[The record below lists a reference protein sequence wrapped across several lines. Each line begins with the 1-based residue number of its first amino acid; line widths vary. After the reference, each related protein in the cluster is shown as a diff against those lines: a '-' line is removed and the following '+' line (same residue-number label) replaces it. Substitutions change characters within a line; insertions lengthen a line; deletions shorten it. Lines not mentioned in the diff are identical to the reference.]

1 MKKGFSLIELLVSLV
16 IISAVMVFLTSFV
29 LNLRDEKG
37 EINIDVQ
44 ANINQASISRALNY
58 DAIEHGGICRIN
70 ISGNTATIKYVDEAE
85 KKIILNNKT
94 LTYNDE
100 DTNKI
105 ELVKTLNGNKNFS
118 SIQIPEGYPKKH
130 GNKKLYK
137 YIISTSDGNNIEV
150 VSYNS
155 FTSCPDLVVTW
166 KNYDGTVLKIDEE
179 VEYGSIPTYSG
190 STPTRAAT
198 AQYTYTFS
206 GWSPEIDS
214 IMENTEY
221 TATYTTTT
229 NKYTV
234 TWKNYDG
241 TVLETD
247 TNVAYGAT
255 PTYNSSTPTRAASS
269 NKKYTFKAW
278 SPTVTTVTGNA
289 IYTATYT
296 TTTYTCSTGVS
307 PSISG
312 STCSCSDTHEV
323 EKTEY
328 YAATPGNY
336 SGYCHCSS
344 TSNGNG
350 DSWSGGCGHDTCSQE
365 CASIGLPY
373 VMAGSNTTCPRSY
386 SCDKPNSWGP
396 DSSHYCGRHYY
407 VNEPYTYDCTAT
419 TS

>member
-58 DAIEHGGICRIN
+58 DAIEHGGICNVEITN
-70 ISGNTATIKYVDEAE
+70 NGKNCEITYVDEE
-85 KKIILNNKT
+85 TRQIILNEGT
-94 LTYNDE
+94 LTYKDGSN
-100 DTNKI
+100 I
-105 ELVKTLNGNKNFS
+105 ELVKTLNGNKIFGTIEVPSN
-118 SIQIPEGYPKKH
+118 YPKIY
-130 GNKKLYK
+130 GNKMLYK
-137 YIISTSDGNNIEV
+137 YVISAGGVDKDIEV
-150 VSYNS
+150 VSYNDNS
-155 FTSCPDLVVTW
+155 GCPSLV
-166 KNYDGTVLKIDEE
+166 
-179 VEYGSIPTYSG
+179 
-190 STPTRAAT
+190 
-198 AQYTYTFS
+198 
-206 GWSPEIDS
+206 
-214 IMENTEY
+214 
-221 TATYTTTT
+221 
-229 NKYTV
+229 YTV
-234 TWKNYDG
+234 TWKNWDG
-241 TVLETD
+241 TILETD
-247 TNVAYGAT
+247 TDVEYGAT
-255 PTYNSSTPTRAASS
+255 PTYNGATPTKASTS
-269 NKKYTFKAW
+269 NQSFAFTGWTPA
-278 SPTVTTVTGNA
+278 VTTVTSDV

-336 SGYCHCSS
+336 SGYCYCSS

>member
-166 KNYDGTVLKIDEE
+166 KNYDGTV
-179 VEYGSIPTYSG
+179 
-190 STPTRAAT
+190 
-198 AQYTYTFS
+198 
-206 GWSPEIDS
+206 
-214 IMENTEY
+214 NC
-221 TATYTTTT
+221 
-229 NKYTV
+229 
-234 TWKNYDG
+234 
-241 TVLETD
+241 
-247 TNVAYGAT
+247 
-255 PTYNSSTPTRAASS
+255 
-269 NKKYTFKAW
+269 
-278 SPTVTTVTGNA
+278 A
-289 IYTATYT
+289 IYIYIQWMVTR
-296 TTTYTCSTGVS
+296 
-307 PSISG
+307 
-312 STCSCSDTHEV
+312 
-323 EKTEY
+323 
-328 YAATPGNY
+328 N
-336 SGYCHCSS
+336 
-344 TSNGNG
+344 
-350 DSWSGGCGHDTCSQE
+350 
-365 CASIGLPY
+365 
-373 VMAGSNTTCPRSY
+373 R
-386 SCDKPNSWGP
+386 
-396 DSSHYCGRHYY
+396 
-407 VNEPYTYDCTAT
+407 
-419 TS
+419 